1 MSAVVTKLRVLY
13 DEIGELSTATQTG
26 RCSDFVRTFEGKD
39 APLLISWFA
48 ESLNEIQSRYGRIN
62 QPFLDP
68 VATRTRKALGPDSIG
83 TNRVVHLLKEAGEI
97 RVSSESLGGAYRFRY
112 IEREI
117 PTLRAAGVGRPESG
131 RGGIDYVALRTSGK
145 REQPCLGEIKVGADQ
160 NAFYA
165 FIQLLTYLTDGVFS

>member
-97 RVSSESLGGAYRFRY
+97 RVSVATRTRKALGPDSIGTNRVVHLLKEAGEIRVSSESLGGAYRFRY

-131 RGGIDYVALRTSGK
+131 RYRLR
-145 REQPCLGEIKVGADQ
+145 GAT
-160 NAFYA
+160 NFR
-165 FIQLLTYLTDGVFS
+165 